1 MLIIDADMR
10 KGYVQCYINLDW
22 ERGLLEILSGKLET
36 KEVIKTSGIETLMLL
51 PWLRMNMIKSPG
63 TVNVLARTILMV
75 GRLGLNTAKKFI

>member
-1 MLIIDADMR
+1 MR